1 MDNLELD
8 LKEQEK
14 VIVKGK
20 SNNKN
25 VKKINNDKK
34 NTADDIDDIADGLKD
49 MDINKDIIYV
59 GDITKKNNNKEYII
73 DDIEL
78 KQIEPEEEL
87 VKDMMSIMNV
97 YVAKMNGLRK
107 YNKKINN
114 FI

>member
-25 VKKINNDKK
+25 IKKINNDKK

-107 YNKKINN
+107 YNKKEKK
-114 FI
+114 

>member
-107 YNKKINN
+107 YNKKNK
-114 FI
+114 